1 MSLSPLTSPSER
13 LDVFPDLWMAVSH
26 RCCVKVGPF
35 GMVVVVLLAWISW
48 ARPAGVSAQVAAC
61 PANSGGMSGATT
73 LDGVFEVEEQGGTLG
88 PFLSSAESTR
98 RVIMDG
104 ELPYDA
110 IRKEI
115 FTASCSPGLQPH

>member
-1 MSLSPLTSPSER
+1 M
-13 LDVFPDLWMAVSH
+13 
-26 RCCVKVGPF
+26 
-35 GMVVVVLLAWISW
+35 LAWISW
-48 ARPAGVSAQVAAC
+48 ARPAGVSAQVVMC
-61 PANSGGMSGATT
+61 PAANSGESDAN
-73 LDGVFEVEEQGGTLG
+73 LDGVFELEEKGGTLG

-115 FTASCSPGLQPH
+115 SKK